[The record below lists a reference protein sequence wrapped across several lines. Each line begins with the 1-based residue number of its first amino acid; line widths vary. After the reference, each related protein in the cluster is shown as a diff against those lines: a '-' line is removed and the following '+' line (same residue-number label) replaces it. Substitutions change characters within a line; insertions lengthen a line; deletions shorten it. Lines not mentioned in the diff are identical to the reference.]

1 MMTDFK
7 VIISGAG
14 PAGLAAAILLAMD
27 GVKTAVVAPA
37 SHFSDPRTVAL
48 MQPSMQFLK
57 FAGLWTSE
65 IESVSAPLKLLQ
77 IVDDTGNY
85 VTAPDVTF
93 NASEAKLDAF
103 GWNVPLAQLTPL
115 MLKRAEALGVVMID
129 DKTETSEVLDG
140 MTTLTT
146 AKGQTLSA
154 EAIIAADGSESP
166 IRKSRNIKTTS
177 WHFDQSA
184 LVTTF
189 SHTGPHGF
197 MSTEYHK
204 GAGAFTTVP
213 LPGNRSSLVWMEKPS
228 RAQTLYE
235 LSDAELAMEIQI
247 ESKGNLGR
255 ISDIGTRKVFPM
267 RGERADVFARD
278 RAILLGE
285 AAHSQPP
292 LGAQGL
298 NMSFR
303 DAAQAAD
310 LIIGAAD
317 AGAPGIMKEYE
328 KLRRVD
334 VLPRQ
339 QMISMV
345 NMSLLSEFAAFGL
358 LRATGLAAIAKIPPL
373 RSLAMAQGLAPSS
386 NLPFAMRG

>member
-37 SHFSDPRTVAL
+37 AHLSDPRTVAL

-57 FAGLWTSE
+57 YAGLWTSE
-65 IESVSAPLKLLQ
+65 IESVSAPLKRLQ

-129 DKTETSEVLDG
+129 DKTETSEVFDG

-154 EAIIAADGSESP
+154 EVIIAADGSESP

-339 QMISMV
+339 QMISLV

-358 LRATGLAAIAKIPPL
+358 LRAAGLAAVAKIPPL

>member
-1 MMTDFK
+1 MSDFK
-7 VIISGAG
+7 VIISGSG
-14 PAGLAAAILLAMD
+14 PAGLAAAILVAMD
-27 GVKTAVVAPA
+27 GIKTAVVAPA
-37 SHFSDPRTVAL
+37 SQLTDPRTVAL

-57 FAGLWTSE
+57 YAGLWTPD
-65 IESVSAPLKLLQ
+65 IEAVSAPLKRLQ

-93 NASEAKLDAF
+93 SATEAKLDAF
-103 GWNVPLAQLTPL
+103 GWNVPLAHLTPS
-115 MLKRAEALGVVMID
+115 MLKRAEALGVVIID
-129 DKTETSEVLDG
+129 DKSESSELQEHSTVLR
-140 MTTLTT
+140 T

-154 EAIIAADGSESP
+154 EVIIAADGVESP
-166 IRKSRNIKTTS
+166 IRKSRDIKMES
-177 WHFDQSA
+177 WRFDQSA

-213 LPGNRSSLVWMEKPS
+213 LPGNRSSLVWMEKPGK
-228 RAQTLYE
+228 AQKLFE
-235 LSDAELAMEIQI
+235 LSDAELAVEIQI
-247 ESKGNLGR
+247 ETKGNLGR

-267 RGERADVFARD
+267 RGERAAVFAKD
-278 RAILLGE
+278 RVILLGE
-285 AAHSQPP
+285 AAHTQPP

-310 LIIGAAD
+310 LIIGAKD
-317 AGAPGIMKEYE
+317 AGAVSVMKEYD

-334 VLPRQ
+334 VIPRQ

-345 NMSLLSEFAAFGL
+345 NTSLLSEFAAFGL
-358 LRATGLAAIAKIPPL
+358 LRAAGLAAIAKIPPL

>member
-1 MMTDFK
+1 MTDFK
-7 VIISGAG
+7 VIVSGAG
-14 PAGLAAAILLAMD
+14 PAGLAAAILLAID
-27 GVKTAVVAPA
+27 GVKTAVIAPA
-37 SHFSDPRTVAL
+37 SQLTDPRTVAL

-57 FAGLWTSE
+57 FAGLWTPE
-65 IESVSAPLKLLQ
+65 IEAVSAPLKLLQ

-93 NASEAKLDAF
+93 NSNEAKLDAF

-115 MLKRAEALGVVMID
+115 MLKRATELGVVMID
-129 DKTETSEVLDG
+129 DRSESSEFSESS
-140 MTTLTT
+140 TTITT
-146 AKGQTLSA
+146 AKGQTISA
-154 EAIIAADGSESP
+154 EVIIAADGSDSP
-166 IRKSRNIKTTS
+166 IRKSREIKLET
-177 WHFDQSA
+177 WRFDQSA

-213 LPGNRSSLVWMEKPS
+213 LPGNRSSLVWMEKPA
-228 RAQTLYE
+228 RAQELYA
-235 LSDAELAMEIQI
+235 LSDSELATEIQI
-247 ESKGNLGR
+247 ETKGNLGR
-255 ISDIGTRKVFPM
+255 ISDVGVRKVFPM
-267 RGERADVFARD
+267 KGERAEVFAKN
-278 RAILLGE
+278 RAIMLGE

-310 LIIGAAD
+310 LIIGAED
-317 AGAPGIMKEYE
+317 AGAPSIMKEYDQ
-328 KLRRVD
+328 LRRTD
-334 VLPRQ
+334 VIPRQ

-358 LRATGLAAIAKIPPL
+358 LRAAGLAAVAKIPPL

>member
-1 MMTDFK
+1 MSDFK
-7 VIISGAG
+7 VIVSGAG

-27 GVKTAVVAPA
+27 GVKTAVVAP
-37 SHFSDPRTVAL
+37 SSQLSDPRTVAL

-57 FAGLWTSE
+57 FAGLWTHE
-65 IESVSAPLKLLQ
+65 LESVSAPLQQLQ

-93 NASEAKLDAF
+93 SATEAKLDAF
-103 GWNVPLAQLTPL
+103 GWNVPLAQLTPF
-115 MLKRAEALGVVMID
+115 MLRRAEALGVVMFD
-129 DKTETSEVLDG
+129 DKSECSEIYEHA
-140 MTTLTT
+140 TTLKTS
-146 AKGQTLSA
+146 KGQTFSA
-154 EAIIAADGSESP
+154 EVIIAADGVESP
-166 IRKSRNIKTTS
+166 IRKSRNIKMQS
-177 WHFDQSA
+177 WRFDQSA

-213 LPGNRSSLVWMEKPS
+213 LPGNRSSLVWMEKPDK
-228 RAQTLYE
+228 AQALFE
-235 LSDAELAMEIQI
+235 LSDAELAVEIQI
-247 ESKGNLGR
+247 ETKGNLGR
-255 ISDIGTRKVFPM
+255 ISDIGTRKIFPM
-267 RGERADVFARD
+267 RGERAEVFAKD

-285 AAHSQPP
+285 AAHTQPP

-310 LIIGAAD
+310 LIIGAKD
-317 AGAPGIMKEYE
+317 AGASNIMKEYD

-334 VLPRQ
+334 VIPRQ

-358 LRATGLAAIAKIPPL
+358 LRAAGLAAVAKIPPL
-373 RSLAMAQGLAPSS
+373 RSIAMAQGLAPSS

>member
-1 MMTDFK
+1 MTDFK

-14 PAGLAAAILLAMD
+14 PAGLAAAILLAME

-37 SHFSDPRTVAL
+37 SQLSDPRTVAL

-57 FAGLWTSE
+57 YAGLWTPE
-65 IESVSAPLKLLQ
+65 IEAVSAPLKLLQ

-103 GWNVPLAQLTPL
+103 GWNVPLAQLTPF
-115 MLKRAEALGVVMID
+115 MLKRATDLGVVMID
-129 DKTETSEVLDG
+129 DKSEASDVHDDV
-140 MTTLTT
+140 TTLRTT
-146 AKGQTLSA
+146 NGQTLTA
-154 EAIIAADGSESP
+154 EVIIAADGSASP
-166 IRKSRNIKTTS
+166 IRRSRNIKTTS
-177 WHFDQSA
+177 WRFEQSA

-189 SHTGPHGF
+189 SHTGPHGY

-213 LPGNRSSLVWMEKPS
+213 LPGNRSSLVWMEKPA
-228 RAQTLYE
+228 RAQALFE
-235 LSDAELAMEIQI
+235 LSDTELAVEIQI
-247 ESKGNLGR
+247 ETKGNLGR

-267 RGERADVFARD
+267 RGERADVFAKD

-310 LIIGAAD
+310 LVIGAAD
-317 AGAPGIMKEYE
+317 AGAPGIMKEYD

-334 VLPRQ
+334 VIPRQ
-339 QMISMV
+339 LMINMV
-345 NMSLLSEFAAFGL
+345 NMSLLSEFAGFGL
-358 LRATGLAAIAKIPPL
+358 LRAAGLAAVAKIPTL
-373 RSLAMAQGLAPSS
+373 RSIAMAQGLAPSS
-386 NLPFAMRG
+386 NLPSAMR

>member
-1 MMTDFK
+1 MTDFK

-14 PAGLAAAILLAMD
+14 PAGLAAAILLAID
-27 GVKTAVVAPA
+27 GVKAAVVAPA
-37 SHFSDPRTVAL
+37 SQLTDPRTVAL

-57 FAGLWTSE
+57 FAGLWTPE
-65 IESVSAPLKLLQ
+65 LEAVSAPLKLLQ

-93 NASEAKLDAF
+93 NANEAKLDAF
-103 GWNVPLAQLTPL
+103 GWNVPLAQLTPM
-115 MLKRAEALGVVMID
+115 MLQRAEALGVTIID
-129 DKTETSEVLDG
+129 DRTDGSDISENA
-140 MTTLTT
+140 TTLKT
-146 AKGQTLSA
+146 AKGQTFSA
-154 EAIIAADGSESP
+154 EVIIAADGSESP
-166 IRKSRNIKTTS
+166 IRKSRDIKMES
-177 WHFDQSA
+177 WSFDQSA

-213 LPGNRSSLVWMEKPS
+213 LPGNRSSLVWMEKPPK
-228 RAQTLYE
+228 AQALYE
-235 LSDAELAMEIQI
+235 LSDADLAIEIQI
-247 ESKGNLGR
+247 ETKGNLGR

-267 RGERADVFARD
+267 RGERAAVFAKN

-285 AAHSQPP
+285 AAHTQPP

-310 LIIGAAD
+310 LIIGTKD
-317 AGAPGIMKEYE
+317 AGAASIMKEYD

-334 VLPRQ
+334 VIPRQ

-345 NMSLLSEFAAFGL
+345 NTSLLSEFAAFGL
-358 LRATGLAAIAKIPPL
+358 LRAAGLAAVAKIPPL

>member
-1 MMTDFK
+1 MSDFK
-7 VIISGAG
+7 VIVSGAG

-27 GVKTAVVAPA
+27 GVKTAVVAP
-37 SHFSDPRTVAL
+37 SSQLSDPRTVAL

-57 FAGLWTSE
+57 FAGLWTPE

-93 NASEAKLDAF
+93 SASEAKLDAF
-103 GWNVPLAQLTPL
+103 GWNVPLATLTPS
-115 MLKRAEALGVVMID
+115 MLKRAEALGVTIID
-129 DKTETSEVLDG
+129 DKSESSKLQEHS
-140 MTTLTT
+140 TILRT
-146 AKGQTLSA
+146 AKSQTLSA
-154 EAIIAADGSESP
+154 EVIIAADGGESP
-166 IRKSRNIKTTS
+166 IRKSRDIKMES

-189 SHTGPHGF
+189 SHTGSHSF

-213 LPGNRSSLVWMEKPS
+213 LPGNRSSLVWMEKPAKS
-228 RAQTLYE
+228 QALYE
-235 LSDAELAMEIQI
+235 LSDAELAVEIQI
-247 ESKGNLGR
+247 ETKGNLGR
-255 ISDIGTRKVFPM
+255 ISDIGTRKLFPM
-267 RGERADVFARD
+267 RGERAAVFAKD
-278 RAILLGE
+278 RVILLGE
-285 AAHSQPP
+285 AAHTQPP

-310 LIIGAAD
+310 LIIGAED
-317 AGAPGIMKEYE
+317 AGAATILKEYDR
-328 KLRRVD
+328 LRRVD
-334 VLPRQ
+334 VIPRQ

-358 LRATGLAAIAKIPPL
+358 LRAAGLAAVAKIPPL

>member
-1 MMTDFK
+1 MTDFK

-37 SHFSDPRTVAL
+37 SQSSDPRTVAL

-57 FAGLWTSE
+57 YAGLWTPE
-65 IESVSAPLKLLQ
+65 IEAVSAPLKLLQ

-93 NASEAKLDAF
+93 SATEAKLDAF

-115 MLKRAEALGVVMID
+115 MLNRAEALGVVMID
-129 DKTETSEVLDG
+129 DKSETSEAHEYS
-140 MTTLTT
+140 TTLR
-146 AKGQTLSA
+146 ASKGQVSSA
-154 EAIIAADGSESP
+154 EVIIAADGSESP
-166 IRKSRNIKTTS
+166 IRKSRNIKMQS
-177 WHFDQSA
+177 WSFDQSA

-197 MSTEYHK
+197 LSTEYHK

-213 LPGNRSSLVWMEKPS
+213 LPGNRSSLVWMEKPAK
-228 RAQTLYE
+228 AQALYE
-235 LSDAELAMEIQI
+235 MSAADLAMEIQI
-247 ESKGNLGR
+247 ETKGNLGR
-255 ISDIGTRKVFPM
+255 ISDIGIRKVFPM
-267 RGERADVFARD
+267 RGERADVFAKD

-285 AAHSQPP
+285 TAHSQPP

-310 LIIGAAD
+310 LIIGAVD
-317 AGAPGIMKEYE
+317 AGAPSILKEYD

-334 VLPRQ
+334 VIPRQ
-339 QMISMV
+339 LMISMV
-345 NMSLLSEFAAFGL
+345 NRSLLSDFAAFGL
-358 LRATGLAAIAKIPPL
+358 LRAAGLAAVAKIPLL

-386 NLPFAMRG
+386 NLPFAMRS

>member
-1 MMTDFK
+1 MTDFK

-14 PAGLAAAILLAMD
+14 PAGLAAAILLAID
-27 GVKTAVVAPA
+27 GMKTAVVAPA
-37 SHFSDPRTVAL
+37 TQLSDPRTVAL

-57 FAGLWTSE
+57 FAGLWTPE
-65 IESVSAPLKLLQ
+65 LEAVSAPLKLLQ

-93 NASEAKLDAF
+93 NANEAKLDAF
-103 GWNVPLAQLTPL
+103 GWNVPLAHLTPM
-115 MLKRAEALGVVMID
+115 MLQRAESLGVVMID
-129 DKTETSEVLDG
+129 DRSDSSDLNDHA
-140 MTTLTT
+140 TTLTT
-146 AKGQTLSA
+146 VKGQTFSA
-154 EAIIAADGSESP
+154 EVIIAADGSESP
-166 IRKSRNIKTTS
+166 IRKSRGITMQS
-177 WHFDQSA
+177 WRFDQSA

-189 SHTGPHGF
+189 AHTGPHGF

-213 LPGNRSSLVWMEKPS
+213 LPGSHSSLVWMEKPA
-228 RAQTLYE
+228 RAQALYA
-235 LSDAELAMEIQI
+235 LSDSELAAEIQI
-247 ESKGNLGR
+247 ETKGNLGR
-255 ISDIGTRKVFPM
+255 ISDIGVRKVFPM
-267 RGERADVFARD
+267 KGERAEIFAKN

-303 DAAQAAD
+303 DAAHAAD
-310 LIIGAAD
+310 LIIGTED
-317 AGAPGIMKEYE
+317 AGAASIMKEYDQ
-328 KLRRVD
+328 LRRTD
-334 VLPRQ
+334 VIPRQ

-358 LRATGLAAIAKIPPL
+358 LRAAGLAAVAKIPPL
-373 RSLAMAQGLAPSS
+373 RSLAMAQGLA
-386 NLPFAMRG
+386 FAMRG

>member
-1 MMTDFK
+1 MFDFK

-14 PAGLAAAILLAMD
+14 PAGLSAAILLAMD
-27 GVKTAVVAPA
+27 GVKTAVVAPT
-37 SHFSDPRTVAL
+37 SQLTDPRTVAL

-57 FAGLWTSE
+57 FAGLWTPE
-65 IESVSAPLKLLQ
+65 IESVSAPLKQLQ

-93 NASEAKLDAF
+93 SATEAKLDAF
-103 GWNVPLAQLTPL
+103 GWNVPLAHLTPL
-115 MLKRAEALGVVMID
+115 MLKRAEALGVVLID
-129 DKTETSEVLDG
+129 DKSLNSEVREHE
-140 MTTLTT
+140 TTLTT
-146 AKGQTLSA
+146 VKGQTFTA
-154 EAIIAADGSESP
+154 EVIIAADGIESP
-166 IRKSRNIKTTS
+166 IRKSRAIKMQS
-177 WHFDQSA
+177 WRFDQSA

-189 SHTGPHGF
+189 SHTGSHGF

-213 LPGNRSSLVWMEKPS
+213 LPGNRSSLVWMEKP
-228 RAQTLYE
+228 AKTQTLYE
-235 LSDAELAMEIQI
+235 LSDADLAIEIQI
-247 ESKGNLGR
+247 ESKGKLGR

-267 RGERADVFARD
+267 RGERGEVFAKD
-278 RAILLGE
+278 RVILLGE
-285 AAHSQPP
+285 AAHAQPP

-317 AGAPGIMKEYE
+317 AGAASIMKEYD

-334 VLPRQ
+334 VIPRQ

-358 LRATGLAAIAKIPPL
+358 LRAAGLAAVAKIPPL

>member
-1 MMTDFK
+1 MSDFK

-14 PAGLAAAILLAMD
+14 PAGLAAAVLLAID

-37 SHFSDPRTVAL
+37 SQASDPRTVAL

-57 FAGLWTSE
+57 FAGLWTPE
-65 IESVSAPLKLLQ
+65 IESVSAPLKQLQ

-93 NASEAKLDAF
+93 SASEAKLDAF
-103 GWNVPLAQLTPL
+103 GWNVPLAQLTPS
-115 MLKRAEALGVVMID
+115 MLKRAEALGVVVID
-129 DKTETSEVLDG
+129 DKSEISEVHERA
-140 MTTLTT
+140 TTLTT
-146 AKGQTLSA
+146 AKGQTISA
-154 EAIIAADGSESP
+154 EVIIAADGSESP
-166 IRKSRNIKTTS
+166 IRKSRGIKMES
-177 WHFDQSA
+177 WRFDQSA

-213 LPGNRSSLVWMEKPS
+213 LPGHRSSLVWMEKPA
-228 RAQTLYE
+228 RAQALCE
-235 LSDAELAMEIQI
+235 MSDADLAIEIQI
-247 ESKGNLGR
+247 ETKGNLGR
-255 ISDIGTRKVFPM
+255 ISDIGARKVFPM
-267 RGERADVFARD
+267 RGERAEVFAKD
-278 RAILLGE
+278 RVILLGE
-285 AAHSQPP
+285 AAHTQPP

-310 LIIGAAD
+310 LIIGEED
-317 AGAPGIMKEYE
+317 AGAASIMKDYD

-334 VLPRQ
+334 VIPRQ

-345 NMSLLSEFAAFGL
+345 NMSLLSEFAAFGM
-358 LRATGLAAIAKIPPL
+358 LRAAGLAAVAKIQPL

>member
-1 MMTDFK
+1 MTDFK

-14 PAGLAAAILLAMD
+14 PAGLAAAILLAID
-27 GVKTAVVAPA
+27 GIKTAVVAPA
-37 SHFSDPRTVAL
+37 SQISDPRTVAL

-65 IESVSAPLKLLQ
+65 LEAVSAPLKLLQ

-93 NASEAKLDAF
+93 NANEAKLDAF
-103 GWNVPLAQLTPL
+103 GWNVPLAQLTPM
-115 MLKRAEALGVVMID
+115 MLRRAEALGITMID
-129 DKTETSEVLDG
+129 DRSANSDISENA
-140 MTTLTT
+140 TTLTT

-154 EAIIAADGSESP
+154 EVIIAADGSDSP
-166 IRKSRNIKTTS
+166 IRKSRGIKMES
-177 WHFDQSA
+177 WRFDQSA

-213 LPGNRSSLVWMEKPS
+213 LPGKRSSLVWMEKPA
-228 RAQTLYE
+228 RAQALYE
-235 LSDAELAMEIQI
+235 LSDSDLAIEIQI
-247 ESKGNLGR
+247 ETKGNLGR
-255 ISDIGTRKVFPM
+255 ISDVGVRKVFPM
-267 RGERADVFARD
+267 KGERAEVFAKN
-278 RAILLGE
+278 RAIMLGE

-310 LIIGAAD
+310 LIIGAED
-317 AGAPGIMKEYE
+317 AGAPSIMKEYDQ
-328 KLRRVD
+328 LRRTD
-334 VLPRQ
+334 VIPRQ

-358 LRATGLAAIAKIPPL
+358 LRAAGLAAVAKIPPL

>member
-1 MMTDFK
+1 MTDFK

-14 PAGLAAAILLAMD
+14 PAGLAAAILLAID
-27 GVKTAVVAPA
+27 GIKTAVVAPA
-37 SHFSDPRTVAL
+37 TQLSDPRTVAL

-57 FAGLWTSE
+57 FAGLWTPE
-65 IESVSAPLKLLQ
+65 LEAVSAPLKLLQ

-93 NASEAKLDAF
+93 NANEANLDAF
-103 GWNVPLAQLTPL
+103 GWNVPLAHLTPM
-115 MLKRAEALGVVMID
+115 MLRRAESLGVVMID
-129 DKTETSEVLDG
+129 DRSESSELTEHA
-140 MTTLTT
+140 TTVTT
-146 AKGQTLSA
+146 VKGQTLSA
-154 EAIIAADGSESP
+154 EVIIAADGNESP
-166 IRKSRNIKTTS
+166 IRKSRGITMRS
-177 WHFDQSA
+177 WRFDQSA

-213 LPGNRSSLVWMEKPS
+213 LPGYHSSLVWMEKPA
-228 RAQTLYE
+228 RAQALYA
-235 LSDAELAMEIQI
+235 LSDSELAAEIQI
-247 ESKGNLGR
+247 ETKGNLGR
-255 ISDIGTRKVFPM
+255 ISDIGVRKVFPM
-267 RGERADVFARD
+267 KGERAEIFAKN

-310 LIIGAAD
+310 LIIGAED
-317 AGAPGIMKEYE
+317 AGAASIMKEYDQ
-328 KLRRVD
+328 LRRTD
-334 VLPRQ
+334 VIPRQ

-358 LRATGLAAIAKIPPL
+358 LRAAGLAAVAKIPPL

>member
-1 MMTDFK
+1 MTDFK
-7 VIISGAG
+7 AIISGAG

-27 GVKTAVVAPA
+27 GIKTAVVAPA
-37 SHFSDPRTVAL
+37 SQLSDPRTVAL

-57 FAGLWTSE
+57 FAGLWTSD

-129 DKTETSEVLDG
+129 DKTETSEVQDG
-140 MTTLTT
+140 MTTLIT

-154 EAIIAADGSESP
+154 EVIIAADGSESP

-213 LPGNRSSLVWMEKPS
+213 LPGNRSSLVWMEKPG
-228 RAQTLYE
+228 RAQALYE
-235 LSDAELAMEIQI
+235 LSDSELAMEIQI

-255 ISDIGTRKVFPM
+255 ISEIGTRKVFAM

-310 LIIGAAD
+310 LIIGATD
-317 AGAPGIMKEYE
+317 AGAPSIMKEYE

-334 VLPRQ
+334 VVPRQ

-358 LRATGLAAIAKIPPL
+358 LRAAGLAAVAKIPPL
-373 RSLAMAQGLAPSS
+373 RSLAMAQGLAPTN

>member
-1 MMTDFK
+1 MSDFK
-7 VIISGAG
+7 VIVSGAG

-27 GVKTAVVAPA
+27 GVKTAVVAP
-37 SHFSDPRTVAL
+37 SSQLTDPRTVAL

-57 FAGLWTSE
+57 FAGLWTPE
-65 IESVSAPLKLLQ
+65 IESVSAPLKQLQ

-93 NASEAKLDAF
+93 SASEAKLDAF
-103 GWNVPLAQLTPL
+103 GWNVPLAQLTPF

-129 DKTETSEVLDG
+129 DKSETSELQDHTTVLH
-140 MTTLTT
+140 TS
-146 AKGQTLSA
+146 KGQTFST
-154 EAIIAADGSESP
+154 EVIIAADGIESP
-166 IRKSRNIKTTS
+166 IRKSRNIEMQS
-177 WHFDQSA
+177 WRFDQSA

-189 SHTGPHGF
+189 AHTGPHGF

-213 LPGNRSSLVWMEKPS
+213 LPGNRSSLVWMEKPAK
-228 RAQTLYE
+228 AQALYGF
-235 LSDAELAMEIQI
+235 SDADLAIEIQI
-247 ESKGNLGR
+247 ETKGNLGR
-255 ISDIGTRKVFPM
+255 ISEVGTRKVFPM
-267 RGERADVFARD
+267 RGERAAVFAKD
-278 RAILLGE
+278 RVILLGE
-285 AAHSQPP
+285 AAHTQPP

-310 LIIGAAD
+310 LIIGAED
-317 AGAPGIMKEYE
+317 AGAANILKEYD

-334 VLPRQ
+334 VIPRQ

-358 LRATGLAAIAKIPPL
+358 LRAAGLAAVAKIPPL

>member
-1 MMTDFK
+1 MTDFK

-37 SHFSDPRTVAL
+37 SQSSDPRTVAL

-57 FAGLWTSE
+57 YAGLWTQE

-93 NASEAKLDAF
+93 TSTEAGLDAF

-115 MLKRAEALGVVMID
+115 MLKRAEALGVLMID
-129 DKTETSEVLDG
+129 DKSESSEIYSDMTMLRTS
-140 MTTLTT
+140 
-146 AKGQTLSA
+146 KGQTLSA
-154 EAIIAADGSESP
+154 EVIIAADGSESP

-177 WHFDQSA
+177 WRFDQSA

-189 SHTGPHGF
+189 SHTGPHNF
-197 MSTEYHK
+197 MSTEYHT

-213 LPGNRSSLVWMEKPS
+213 LPDNRSSLVWMEKPAK
-228 RAQTLYE
+228 AQALYE
-235 LSDAELAMEIQI
+235 LSDVELAIQIQI
-247 ESKGNLGR
+247 ETKGNLGR
-255 ISDIGTRKVFPM
+255 ISEIGRRKLFPM
-267 RGERADVFARD
+267 KGERADVFAKD
-278 RAILLGE
+278 RAIMLGE

-317 AGAPGIMKEYE
+317 AGAPNIMAEYD

-334 VLPRQ
+334 VIPRQ

-358 LRATGLAAIAKIPPL
+358 LRAAGLAAVAKIPPL

>member
-1 MMTDFK
+1 MNEFK
-7 VIISGAG
+7 AIVSGAG
-14 PAGLAAAILLAMD
+14 PAGLAAAILLAID
-27 GVKTAVVAPA
+27 GVKTAIVAPA
-37 SHFSDPRTVAL
+37 SQSSDPRTVAL

-57 FAGLWTSE
+57 FAGLWTQE
-65 IESVSAPLKLLQ
+65 IESVSAPLKILQ

-93 NASEAKLDAF
+93 NASEAKLEAF

-115 MLKRAEALGVVMID
+115 MLRRAEALGVVMID
-129 DKTETSEVLDG
+129 DKSEASDLHDG
-140 MTTLTT
+140 MTTLRTD
-146 AKGQTLSA
+146 KGQTLSA
-154 EAIIAADGSESP
+154 EVIIAADGSESP

-177 WHFDQSA
+177 WRFDQSA

-189 SHTGPHGF
+189 SHTGPHNF

-213 LPGNRSSLVWMEKPS
+213 LPGYRSSLVWMEKPAK
-228 RAQTLYE
+228 AQALYE
-235 LSDAELAMEIQI
+235 LSDVELAIQIQI
-247 ESKGNLGR
+247 ETKGNLGR

-267 RGERADVFARD
+267 KGERADVFAKD

-317 AGAPGIMKEYE
+317 AGAPSIMKEYD
-328 KLRRVD
+328 KLRRID
-334 VLPRQ
+334 VIPRQ

-345 NMSLLSEFAAFGL
+345 NMSLLSEFAGFGL
-358 LRATGLAAIAKIPPL
+358 LRAAGLAAVAKIPPL

>member
-1 MMTDFK
+1 MTDFK

-14 PAGLAAAILLAMD
+14 PAGLAAAVLLAME

-37 SHFSDPRTVAL
+37 SQLSDPRTVAL

-57 FAGLWTSE
+57 YAGLWMPE
-65 IESVSAPLKLLQ
+65 IEAVSAPLKLLQ

-85 VTAPDVTF
+85 VSAPDVTF

-103 GWNVPLAQLTPL
+103 GWNVPLAQLTPF
-115 MLKRAEALGVVMID
+115 MLKRATDLGVVMID
-129 DKTETSEVLDG
+129 DKSEASDLHDD
-140 MTTLTT
+140 MTTLRTT
-146 AKGQTLSA
+146 NGQTLTA
-154 EAIIAADGSESP
+154 EVIIAADGSASP

-177 WHFDQSA
+177 WRFEQSA

-189 SHTGPHGF
+189 SHTGPHGY

-213 LPGNRSSLVWMEKPS
+213 LPGNRSSLVWMEKPA
-228 RAQTLYE
+228 RAQALYE
-235 LSDAELAMEIQI
+235 LSDAEIAVEIQI
-247 ESKGNLGR
+247 ETKGNLGR

-267 RGERADVFARD
+267 RGERADVFAKD

-310 LIIGAAD
+310 LVIGAAD
-317 AGAPGIMKEYE
+317 AGAPGIMKEYD

-334 VLPRQ
+334 VIPRQ
-339 QMISMV
+339 LMINMV
-345 NMSLLSEFAAFGL
+345 NMSLLSEFAGFGL
-358 LRATGLAAIAKIPPL
+358 LRAAGLAAVAKIPPL
-373 RSLAMAQGLAPSS
+373 RSIAMAQGLAPSS
-386 NLPFAMRG
+386 NLPFAMR

>member
-1 MMTDFK
+1 MTDFK

-37 SHFSDPRTVAL
+37 SQSSDPRTVAL

-65 IESVSAPLKLLQ
+65 IEAVSAPLKLLQ

-129 DKTETSEVLDG
+129 DKTESSEVHDG
-140 MTTLTT
+140 LTTLRT
-146 AKGQTLSA
+146 ANGQTLSA
-154 EAIIAADGSESP
+154 EVIIAADGSESP

-177 WHFDQSA
+177 WRFEQSA

-189 SHTGPHGF
+189 SHSGPHGF

-213 LPGNRSSLVWMEKPS
+213 LPGNKSSLVWMEKPA
-228 RAQTLYE
+228 RAQALYE
-235 LSDAELAMEIQI
+235 LSDADLAIEIQI

-255 ISDIGTRKVFPM
+255 ISDIGTRKIFPM
-267 RGERADVFARD
+267 RGERADVFAKD

-317 AGAPGIMKEYE
+317 AGAPSIMKEYE

-334 VLPRQ
+334 VVPRQ
-339 QMISMV
+339 QMISLV

-358 LRATGLAAIAKIPPL
+358 LRAAGLAAVAKIPPL

>member
-1 MMTDFK
+1 MTDFK

-14 PAGLAAAILLAMD
+14 PAGLAAAILLAID

-37 SHFSDPRTVAL
+37 SQLSDPRTVAL

-57 FAGLWTSE
+57 FAGLWTPE
-65 IESVSAPLKLLQ
+65 LEAVSAPLKLLQ

-93 NASEAKLDAF
+93 NANEAKLDAF
-103 GWNVPLAQLTPL
+103 GWNVPLAQLTPM
-115 MLKRAEALGVVMID
+115 MLRRAEALGITMID
-129 DKTETSEVLDG
+129 DRSANSDISENA
-140 MTTLTT
+140 TTLTT

-154 EAIIAADGSESP
+154 EVIIAADGSDSP
-166 IRKSRNIKTTS
+166 IRKSRGIKMES
-177 WHFDQSA
+177 WRFDQSA

-213 LPGNRSSLVWMEKPS
+213 LPGKRSSLVWMEKPA
-228 RAQTLYE
+228 RAQALYE
-235 LSDAELAMEIQI
+235 LSDSDLAIEIQI
-247 ESKGNLGR
+247 ETKGNLGR
-255 ISDIGTRKVFPM
+255 ISDVGVRKVFPM
-267 RGERADVFARD
+267 KGERAEVFAKN
-278 RAILLGE
+278 RAIMLGE

-310 LIIGAAD
+310 LIIGAED
-317 AGAPGIMKEYE
+317 AGAPSIMKEYDQ
-328 KLRRVD
+328 LRRTD
-334 VLPRQ
+334 VIPRQ

-358 LRATGLAAIAKIPPL
+358 LRAAGLAAVAKIPPL

>member
-1 MMTDFK
+1 MTDFK

-14 PAGLAAAILLAMD
+14 PAGLAAAILLAID
-27 GVKTAVVAPA
+27 GIKTAVVAPA
-37 SHFSDPRTVAL
+37 TQLSDPRTVAL

-65 IESVSAPLKLLQ
+65 LEAVSAPLKLLQ

-115 MLKRAEALGVVMID
+115 MLKRAETLGVVMID
-129 DKTETSEVLDG
+129 DRSESSEV
-140 MTTLTT
+140 TENASTLRT

-154 EAIIAADGSESP
+154 EVIIAADGSESP
-166 IRKSRNIKTTS
+166 IRKSRGIKMQN
-177 WHFDQSA
+177 WRFDQSA

-189 SHTGPHGF
+189 AHTGPHGF

-213 LPGNRSSLVWMEKPS
+213 LPGNHSSLVWMEKPA
-228 RAQTLYE
+228 RAQALYE
-235 LSDAELAMEIQI
+235 LSDSELAAEIQI
-247 ESKGNLGR
+247 ETKGNLGR
-255 ISDIGTRKVFPM
+255 ISDIGVRRVFPM
-267 RGERADVFARD
+267 KGERAEVFAKNRT
-278 RAILLGE
+278 ILLGE

-310 LIIGAAD
+310 LIIGAED
-317 AGAPGIMKEYE
+317 AGAPSILKEYDQ
-328 KLRRVD
+328 LRRTD
-334 VLPRQ
+334 VIPRQ
-339 QMISMV
+339 QMITMV
-345 NMSLLSEFAAFGL
+345 NMSLLSEFVAFGL
-358 LRATGLAAIAKIPPL
+358 LRAAGLAAVAKIPPL
-373 RSLAMAQGLAPSS
+373 RNLAMAQGLAPSS

>member
-1 MMTDFK
+1 MTDFK

-14 PAGLAAAILLAMD
+14 PAGLAAAILLAID
-27 GVKTAVVAPA
+27 GVKTAVVAPVA
-37 SHFSDPRTVAL
+37 QLSDPRTVAL

-57 FAGLWTSE
+57 FAGLWTPE
-65 IESVSAPLKLLQ
+65 IEAVSAPLKLLQ
-77 IVDDTGNY
+77 IIDDTGNY

-93 NASEAKLDAF
+93 NAKEANLDAF
-103 GWNVPLAQLTPL
+103 GWNVPLAQLTP
-115 MLKRAEALGVVMID
+115 MMITRALNLGITIID
-129 DKTETSEVLDG
+129 DRTESSEVIDNA
-140 MTTLTT
+140 TTLKTVN
-146 AKGQTLSA
+146 GQTFSA
-154 EAIIAADGSESP
+154 EVIIAADGSDSP
-166 IRKSRNIKTTS
+166 VRKSRGIKMET
-177 WHFDQSA
+177 WRFDQSA

-189 SHTGPHGF
+189 SHTGSHGF

-204 GAGAFTTVP
+204 RAGAFTTVP
-213 LPGNRSSLVWMEKPS
+213 LPGNRSSLVWMEKPD
-228 RAQTLYE
+228 RAQALFE
-235 LSDAELAMEIQI
+235 LSDLELATEIQI

-255 ISDIGTRKVFPM
+255 ISDVGVRKVFPM
-267 RGERADVFARD
+267 KGERAEVFAKN
-278 RAILLGE
+278 RAIMLGE

-310 LIIGAAD
+310 LIIGAED
-317 AGAPGIMKEYE
+317 AGALSIMKEYDQ
-328 KLRRVD
+328 LRRTD
-334 VLPRQ
+334 VIPRQ

-358 LRATGLAAIAKIPPL
+358 LRAAGLAAVAKIPPL
-373 RSLAMAQGLAPSS
+373 RSLAMSQGLAPSS